1 MRKLLLFTILGSCLS
16 IQAQEQTD
24 TIRHQS
30 LDEVVVTSVYKKQN
44 SINTELK
51 SDVIRQRNYG
61 QEPSNMFIKMPS
73 IISLNDNGT
82 EFGYGYFRIRGLD
95 QTRINVSLDGCPWNE
110 AEDYGSYFANSPDL
124 LSSMSSV
131 SVERGSSSLYNGIAG
146 VAGGIILESV
156 NIFKEDKSSVTM
168 DGGSHGSFRGS
179 VIYNMGERNGWG
191 LHVKA
196 THQETCGYRDNSDN
210 SSQAV
215 TIKTGYKFNQNH
227 SLDFMTMNGY
237 HENGQGWI
245 GSTKA
250 ELDNDPYANGC
261 LPSEDD
267 NWFMTMNRL
276 QYKGWLSDNTL
287 ISSSLYYQHQTGS
300 YRMDLDNYMRK
311 MVDKSWNPTF
321 MLYDYGLTHHMYG
334 ANVLLKQSFNELKIN
349 CGINAYRFFRN
360 HYLKQS
366 SPNVLV
372 SEFYDNRGT
381 KNDFSSFAQVSYTL
395 DGLTLSGNVQYRYV
409 DFRYRDYLNPEL
421 SFSPDLHDT
430 KWNFI
435 NYGFSA
441 DYQVSENGKVYV
453 SYSHV
458 NREPTRSD
466 MFGGNETY
474 MGELSTI
481 QPEKAN
487 DVEAGFTYRN
497 PVFHIGLNY
506 FYMWFDNELV
516 LNGQYGLNGLPC
528 HENAKESY
536 RTGLELS
543 GGIKFTEKLSLEVNG
558 SKSIHKVKS
567 ETFGSRNH
575 ILSPE
580 WTLDTDFIWKGD
592 FSSAGLNVNYHSD
605 MFIDMENKFKVP
617 HLFTVNL
624 YGETEVM
631 EDMFITLRLNNI
643 LNRTNYN
650 TAMIGAD
657 NEIRYIQNA
666 GFNFNVSLKMMF

>member
-1 MRKLLLFTILGSCLS
+1 MKKLFIINLLTLCTISGFSQTTDS
-16 IQAQEQTD
+16 I
-24 TIRHQS
+24 S
-30 LDEVVVTSVYKKQN
+30 LNLDEVVVTSVYKKKSTIN
-44 SINTELK
+44 SEIK
-51 SDVIRQRNYG
+51 SDVINQRNYG

-124 LSSMSSV
+124 LSSMHTV

-156 NIFKEDKSSVTM
+156 NLYRDTISHISLDA
-168 DGGSHGSFRGS
+168 GSHGSLRAS
-179 VIYNMGERNGWG
+179 VVYNMGNKNGWG
-191 LHVKA
+191 LHIKA
-196 THQETCGYRDNSDN
+196 THQETYGYRDNSDN

-215 TIKTGYKFNQNH
+215 TIKTGYKFNTNH
-227 SLDFMTMNGY
+227 SIDFMTMNGY

-245 GSTKA
+245 GSTEE
-250 ELDNDPYANGC
+250 ELKENKYSNGC

-287 ISSSLYYQHQTGS
+287 LSSSVYYQHQTGA

-311 MVDKSWNPTF
+311 MVDKNWTSTNT
-321 MLYDYGLTHHMYG
+321 LYNYGLTHHMYG
-334 ANVLLKQSFNELKIN
+334 ANVLLKHSFNDFKLSY
-349 CGINAYRFFRN
+349 GINAYQFFRE
-360 HYLKQS
+360 HYLKES
-366 SPNVLV
+366 SKNV
-372 SEFYDNRGT
+372 SAADFYDNKGI
-381 KNDFSSFAQVSYTL
+381 KNDFSTFLQMSYSL
-395 DGLTLSGNVQYRYV
+395 AGLTLSGNIQYRYA
-409 DFRYRDYLNPEL
+409 DFRYKDYLKPEL
-421 SFSPDLHDT
+421 SFNQNLNDT

-441 DYQVSENGKVYV
+441 DYKLSNNMKAFA
-453 SYSHV
+453 SYSRV

-474 MGELSTI
+474 MGELTTI
-481 QPEKAN
+481 QEETAN
-487 DVEAGFTYRN
+487 DVEAGIEYRN
-497 PVFHIGLNY
+497 DRFHIGLNY

-516 LNGQYGLNGLPC
+516 LNGEYGLNGLPC

-536 RTGLELS
+536 RTGIELS
-543 GGIKFTEKLSLEVNG
+543 AGLEITDKLSWSVNG
-558 SKSIHKVKS
+558 SHSKNKVKS
-567 ETFGSRNH
+567 ETFGSKYH

-580 WTLDTDFIWKGD
+580 WTLDTDLLYKEEYW
-592 FSSAGLNVNYHSD
+592 SAGLNLNYHSD
-605 MFIDMENKFKVP
+605 MFIDMNNDYKVP
-617 HLFTVNL
+617 HLFTLNL

-631 EDMFITLRLNNI
+631 DGMFIQLRLNNI
-643 LNRTNYN
+643 TNKTNYN

-666 GFNFNVSLKMMF
+666 GFNANVSLKMMF